1 MRLIMYAFVFSGFC
15 PGLFLYAGDGRAA
28 EVLNS
33 TGTPPAR
40 QAAIS
45 TYPATTANAGLYE
58 DMVLIPEGAFLMG
71 SDEPGFTNEHPN
83 HKVFLD
89 AYYIDKFEVTIARY
103 KLFVKAAGRK
113 LPRQSSPENDDRPVI
128 RMTWHDALAYCE
140 YYGKRLPTE
149 AQWEKAAGGGRA
161 GKFSFGNDA
170 ALLGE
175 YAWFWGNSGT
185 QIHPVGLKK
194 PNGYGL
200 YDMHGNVLEW
210 TADWY
215 DAGYYKKSPARNP
228 QGPAKS
234 KKKVIKGGSA
244 FVTAELCRTSVRI
257 RSSPDT
263 PYSGKGFRCVA
274 AIPVKRENQLGDAE
288 R

>member
-113 LPRQSSPENDDRPVI
+113 LPRQSSPENDDAP
-128 RMTWHDALAYCE
+128 
-140 YYGKRLPTE
+140 
-149 AQWEKAAGGGRA
+149 
-161 GKFSFGNDA
+161 
-170 ALLGE
+170 
-175 YAWFWGNSGT
+175 
-185 QIHPVGLKK
+185 
-194 PNGYGL
+194 
-200 YDMHGNVLEW
+200 
-210 TADWY
+210 
-215 DAGYYKKSPARNP
+215 
-228 QGPAKS
+228 
-234 KKKVIKGGSA
+234 
-244 FVTAELCRTSVRI
+244 
-257 RSSPDT
+257 
-263 PYSGKGFRCVA
+263 
-274 AIPVKRENQLGDAE
+274 
-288 R
+288 